1 MMELRP
7 YQEEAIKAI
16 FHEWNENDIRSTL
29 LVLPTGCHAKGETLL
44 MYNGSIKKVEDIK
57 LDDEIMGPDGTGRTV
72 LHIQEGN
79 DELYKISPE
88 NVTPFV
94 VTKDH
99 KLTLVKTGKES
110 ELIDMTILD
119 YLKLTDK
126 KKEKLRL
133 ISAPAISDFHSFYST
148 LNLTVSPYQI
158 GQSISDSFVPNEYK
172 LNTKEVRLEFLK
184 GLLDNKNAWSNK
196 GCFYDTKSQKL
207 AEDIVFLC
215 KSLNINAFIK
225 TDIKNSKTHYKV
237 YITENSK
244 ILEKKCFDKFDT
256 TGHLTYPFTVESVGK
271 GDYIGFTVDKDNR
284 YLLSD
289 FLITHNCG
297 KTIVFANVAKQAV
310 ESGKRV
316 LILAHRGELL
326 EQAQDKLKQ
335 AVDLDTE
342 LEKGTSHADKSA
354 KVIVASVQTLY
365 QDNRLLQYAPDEFD
379 YIICDEA
386 HHALSDTYK
395 KIFEYFSSAKIL
407 GVTATPDR
415 GDMKSLGEVFESKA
429 YEYNMRDAIENGYLS
444 PITVQTLP
452 IKIDITDVGV
462 QGGDFK
468 AGELG
473 TALDPYLEVIADRIV
488 EKAFDRKIIIF
499 LPLVATAQKMER
511 ILKEKGV
518 SAIEVNGNSKN
529 RKEILEDFSNNKYQV
544 LLNSL
549 LVTEG
554 YDEPSVNCIVNLRA
568 TKSAGLYCLDTD
580 TEILTENGWVKNANV
595 GDKVAAFDKE
605 TGEIK
610 YIPIISTIRRK
621 LEPNEYFCSIKG
633 PRYDIRVTNKHR
645 MLYDNKKGTGWKFV
659 EAEYL
664 SSLKD
669 GARIPVSGKGNFKG
683 VPLTDDELKFIGW
696 VMTDGCI
703 NKNTNAITISQ
714 SDTQPWFDEIEKC
727 LQNCRLKYRKY
738 INNSKT
744 PFNRN
749 GNNVAFYISKEKPRG
764 TDKDKRGWGH
774 LEKYIS
780 KDLSKELLDMTEEQF
795 DTMLSAINL
804 ADGGKI
810 NNQSWTQRSYHIAKG
825 NKIFIENL
833 QIMAI
838 QRGYKTS
845 LSIYTKNRKTP
856 LYVLHLKKQ
865 NYMYIGGT
873 YDGRPIWT
881 KENHTDEECWCVQ
894 NELGTL
900 VTRRN
905 GKVSIVGNCQIV
917 GRGTRLFE
925 GKTDLLIL
933 DFLWQTKRHDLF
945 KPANLL
951 CQNQEVAE
959 QMTEIINDAE
969 APVDLM
975 QAEEV
980 AAEDIRR
987 KKEEEIRKREEALLK
1002 RLYESQERQKQQAA
1016 HKGQFRSVIFRE
1028 QSENP
1033 NIEYYYDDNNNLDS
1047 MVVYNDI
1054 LFFLSTPTND
1064 LTRFE
1069 PNFVWEMK
1077 PMTDKQK
1084 EVLSSNGVDPELI
1097 QFKGF
1102 ASKIID
1108 VLFKRRE
1115 DKLCTIKQ
1123 GLFLKKRRFKN
1134 TNMWTFEQASKM
1146 MTLISKCHWQVPKN
1160 IDPETYNPFKTT
1172 RTMEGGTYE
1181 D

>member
-7 YQEEAIKAI
+7 YQKEAIKAI

-29 LVLPTGCHAKGETLL
+29 LVLPTGCHAKSETLL
-44 MYNGSIKKVEDIK
+44 MYNGAIKKVEDIK
-57 LDDEIMGPDGTGRTV
+57 LNDEIMGPDGTGRTV

-110 ELIDMTILD
+110 ELIDMTVLD

-244 ILEKKCFDKFDT
+244 ILEKKCFDKFGT
-256 TGHLTYPFTVESVGK
+256 KEYLTYSFTVESVGK

-284 YLLSD
+284 YLLSN

-473 TALDPYLEVIADRIV
+473 TALDPYLEIIADRIV

-568 TKSAGLYCLDTD
+568 TKSAGLY
-580 TEILTENGWVKNANV
+580 
-595 GDKVAAFDKE
+595 
-605 TGEIK
+605 
-610 YIPIISTIRRK
+610 S
-621 LEPNEYFCSIKG
+621 
-633 PRYDIRVTNKHR
+633 
-645 MLYDNKKGTGWKFV
+645 
-659 EAEYL
+659 
-664 SSLKD
+664 
-669 GARIPVSGKGNFKG
+669 
-683 VPLTDDELKFIGW
+683 
-696 VMTDGCI
+696 
-703 NKNTNAITISQ
+703 
-714 SDTQPWFDEIEKC
+714 
-727 LQNCRLKYRKY
+727 
-738 INNSKT
+738 
-744 PFNRN
+744 
-749 GNNVAFYISKEKPRG
+749 
-764 TDKDKRGWGH
+764 
-774 LEKYIS
+774 
-780 KDLSKELLDMTEEQF
+780 
-795 DTMLSAINL
+795 
-804 ADGGKI
+804 
-810 NNQSWTQRSYHIAKG
+810 
-825 NKIFIENL
+825 
-833 QIMAI
+833 
-838 QRGYKTS
+838 
-845 LSIYTKNRKTP
+845 
-856 LYVLHLKKQ
+856 
-865 NYMYIGGT
+865 
-873 YDGRPIWT
+873 
-881 KENHTDEECWCVQ
+881 
-894 NELGTL
+894 
-900 VTRRN
+900 
-905 GKVSIVGNCQIV
+905 QIV

-933 DFLWQTKRHDLF
+933 DFLWQTKKHDLF

-1115 DKLCTIKQ
+1115 AKLCTIKQ

-1134 TNMWTFEQASKM
+1134 TNMWTFEQASNM
-1146 MTLISKCHWQVPKN
+1146 MTVISKCHWQVPRN
-1160 IDPETYNPFKTT
+1160 IDPETYDPFKN
-1172 RTMEGGTYE
+1172 
-1181 D
+1181 